1 MFTLGQKAV
10 VTFIV
15 LGMNLLVLLFMP
27 WFVIFTA
34 IPSAGLL
41 WIVLTR

>member
-15 LGMNLLVLLFMP
+15 LMMNLLVLLFAW
-27 WFVIFTA
+27 WFVVFTA

-41 WIVLTR
+41 WLVLTR